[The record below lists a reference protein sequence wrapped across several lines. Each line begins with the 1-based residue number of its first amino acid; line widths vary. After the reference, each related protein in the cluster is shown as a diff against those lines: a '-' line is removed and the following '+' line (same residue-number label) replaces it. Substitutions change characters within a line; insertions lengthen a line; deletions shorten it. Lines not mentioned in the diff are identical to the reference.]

1 MTLPEEFEDLERFA
15 AAWAL
20 PTESARSEKRISS
33 RMEEISEFYGAIH
46 GRMNEILQ
54 YLSRHDVTAMPEDAK
69 QLLYL
74 ALSLAEIAPAVE
86 WYDQPTVI
94 DGFDR
99 RRYRSF
105 PVSGSP

>member
-1 MTLPEEFEDLERFA
+1 MTLPEEFRELERF

-20 PTESARSEKRISS
+20 PTESERSEMRISS
-33 RMEEISEFYGAIH
+33 RMEEISAFYDAMHAQMGAILPYL
-46 GRMNEILQ
+46 GRFDVNE
-54 YLSRHDVTAMPEDAK
+54 MPEDAK

-74 ALSLAEIAPAVE
+74 TLSLAEIAPAVE

-99 RRYRSF
+99 RRYRSA

>member
-1 MTLPEEFEDLERFA
+1 
-15 AAWAL
+15 
-20 PTESARSEKRISS
+20 
-33 RMEEISEFYGAIH
+33 MEEISEFYAAMH
-46 GRMNEILQ
+46 PRMNEILP
-54 YLSRHDVTAMPEDAK
+54 YLSRYDVNGMPDDAK

-86 WYDQPTVI
+86 WYNQPTVI

>member
-1 MTLPEEFEDLERFA
+1 MTLPEEWKDLERFG
-15 AAWAL
+15 AWAL
-20 PTESARSEKRISS
+20 PTETERSEKRLSS
-33 RMEEISEFYGAIH
+33 TMEEISEFYAAMH
-46 GRMNEILQ
+46 ARMNAILPH
-54 YLSRHDVTAMPEDAK
+54 LSRCDVNEMPEDAK

-86 WYDQPTVI
+86 WYNQPTVI

-99 RRYRSF
+99 RRYRSC